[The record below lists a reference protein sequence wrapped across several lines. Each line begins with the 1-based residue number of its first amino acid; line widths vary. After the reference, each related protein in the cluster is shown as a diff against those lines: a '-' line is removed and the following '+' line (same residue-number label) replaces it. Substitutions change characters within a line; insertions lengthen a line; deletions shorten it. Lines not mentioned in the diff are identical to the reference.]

1 MLSRGQPS
9 CTCRWLG
16 KLHCQVGHSLHL
28 RRCQCSGTVTWAG
41 TAGSDTSCVEIVMSH
56 DWELTGDGYPHL
68 GDVGG
73 SEAALM
79 VLPDNGTALHMRFPA
94 LNSSDVKVRIPKCS

>member
-1 MLSRGQPS
+1 MGSPHARAGGWAS
-9 CTCRWLG
+9 CSARLTIASTSEG
-16 KLHCQVGHSLHL
+16 
-28 RRCQCSGTVTWAG
+28 QCSGTVTWAG

-68 GDVGG
+68 GDVGR

-79 VLPDNGTALHMRFPA
+79 VLPGNGTALHMRFPA